1 MRHLARS
8 VAACAYGYALPV
20 VVFSLLL
27 TGSPANAHNS
37 ADWYYEKWSSAT
49 YSGIQMDKHVD
60 WRFVDNVP
68 TSARSRVRDGA
79 DDWSSLAASMD
90 FLYPTQQ
97 ADYSNLDWPNCDPN
111 VNSDTY
117 QKDKIGWSDFGS
129 PGWHTSEA
137 LAVTLICDLGTGYLW
152 QFKIAFNA
160 DAPWYMGTGNTPS
173 DQDELWAQLLTSLVM
188 LQGERLEVTDRGTS
202 LLGQHYVRLQTT
214 PTSPRTITQCA
225 HSSGLEP
232 RSLAHSK
239 PTTRT
244 PSRTLTSEE
253 TEPREGWRA
262 P

>member
-90 FLYPTQQ
+90 FFYPTQQ

-173 DQDELWAQLLTSLVM
+173 DQDELWGTAAHEFGHATGRTIGGDG
-188 LQGERLEVTDRGTS
+188 QGHFPAGSALCPTPNDPNFATDYHTMCPFIWTGTS
-202 LLGQHYVRLQTT
+202 V
-214 PTSPRTITQCA
+214 S
-225 HSSGLEP
+225 
-232 RSLAHSK
+232 RSL
-239 PTTRT
+239 
-244 PSRTLTSEE
+244 E
-253 TEPREGWRA
+253 THDKDTFKDA
-262 P
+262 Y